1 MAAPETPPPPP
12 PSAVGLVY
20 DERMCSHATPDGE
33 SHPEN
38 PERLRAIWRKLEA
51 EGITKRC
58 VLVKAKEAEDQ
69 DIASVHSQNHIKL
82 IRSIS
87 SKQFDSRRNKIARR
101 FNSIYFNEGSS
112 ESAYLA
118 AGSVIEAAEKVAKGE
133 LNSAIALVRPPGH
146 HAEHNEAMGF
156 CLFNNVAIAVSF
168 LLKEPEL
175 GIKKILIV
183 DWDVHHGNGT
193 QNTFYKDPH
202 VLFFSV
208 HRFDFGTFYPAGG
221 DGSHCMVGEG
231 PGQGYN
237 INVPWEHGRCG
248 DADYLAV
255 WDHVLIPVA
264 EAYNPD
270 IVMISAG
277 FDAALGDPL
286 GGCCITPYGYSL
298 LLKKLITFA
307 RGKIVMVLEGGYNL
321 KSIANSVFACAKVL
335 LGEEPSLGSVENKP
349 FESTWRVIQAVRD
362 ELKTYWPVLGGKLP
376 EELLAHSRKLNLAEL
391 NFYSSSE
398 SDEED
403 LHEPSA
409 SVCSVNVIEVAEDDL
424 SSQLSRLNVD
434 GLDHAK
440 GTTSNHSATT
450 KDLNDPLEASHNV
463 TMKILDGCVPWR
475 SALLETYVWYASYGS
490 NMWRPRFLCYIEG
503 GKVEGMSQPCCG
515 SRDRSSPKD
524 VAWKT
529 VPHRLFFGR
538 SFTRSW
544 GPGGVAF
551 LHPESN
557 SNEKAHI
564 CMYKIT
570 LEQFND
576 LLFQENCLVKENC
589 SIQQIE
595 SPLFNLSSLD
605 FVSENKSLH
614 LEVLK
619 DGWYSNVLYL
629 GKEDDLPILT
639 MTCGLSDFE
648 RFKSGEVPLTAPAKG
663 YVNTL
668 VKGLTEGKQLS
679 EAAAIDYINDATVR
693 KL

>member
-1 MAAPETPPPPP
+1 
-12 PSAVGLVY
+12 
-20 DERMCSHATPDGE
+20 MCGHATPDGE

-38 PERLRAIWRKLEA
+38 PSASAPYGESSRPRGSRR
-51 EGITKRC
+51 G
-58 VLVKAKEAEDQ
+58 VFLVKAKEAEDQ
-69 DIASVHSQNHIKL
+69 DIASVHSQNNIKL

-87 SKQFDSRRNKIARR
+87 SKQFDSRRNKIAKR
-101 FNSIYFNEGSS
+101 FNSIYFNE
-112 ESAYLA
+112 
-118 AGSVIEAAEKVAKGE
+118 AEKVANGE

-231 PGQGYN
+231 PGQ
-237 INVPWEHGRCG
+237 
-248 DADYLAV
+248 DYLAV

-277 FDAALGDPL
+277 FDAGTAVLLLRFFKMADEVSLGDPL

-307 RGKIVMVLEGGYNL
+307 RGKIVMVLEG
-321 KSIANSVFACAKVL
+321 
-335 LGEEPSLGSVENKP
+335 VENKL

-409 SVCSVNVIEVAEDDL
+409 S
-424 SSQLSRLNVD
+424 LSRLNVD

-475 SALLETYVWYASYGS
+475 SALLETYIWYASYGS

-503 GKVEGMSQPCCG
+503 GKNIDISLVS
-515 SRDRSSPKD
+515 
-524 VAWKT
+524 T
-529 VPHRLFFGR
+529 GR
-538 SFTRSW
+538 RY
-544 GPGGVAF
+544 
-551 LHPESN
+551 EST
-557 SNEKAHI
+557 
-564 CMYKIT
+564 MLWIT
-570 LEQFND
+570 
-576 LLFQENCLVKENC
+576 
-589 SIQQIE
+589 
-595 SPLFNLSSLD
+595 
-605 FVSENKSLH
+605 
-614 LEVLK
+614 
-619 DGWYSNVLYL
+619 G
-629 GKEDDLPILT
+629 
-639 MTCGLSDFE
+639 
-648 RFKSGEVPLTAPAKG
+648 
-663 YVNTL
+663 
-668 VKGLTEGKQLS
+668 
-679 EAAAIDYINDATVR
+679 
-693 KL
+693 